1 MTKASLATVLLL
13 IATNTA
19 WAQFTEYDQLDSTG
33 FVQERLGYIDTVI
46 NAEISK
52 GKIPG
57 AVALVALNGKLAYF
71 KSFGFSDI
79 DTKTP
84 MQKDNIFR
92 MASMTKA
99 ITSVGAMILY
109 ERGLFQLN
117 DPVSK
122 WMAMEIYPLPFPRL
136 RKSRLSICSH
146 IHLEL
151 AILLRPTVCRSPT
164 LPLE

>member
-1 MTKASLATVLLL
+1 MEKKMTKASLATVLLL

-33 FVQERLGYIDTVI
+33 FVQERLGRIDTVI

-99 ITSVGAMILY
+99 IT
-109 ERGLFQLN
+109 
-117 DPVSK
+117 
-122 WMAMEIYPLPFPRL
+122 
-136 RKSRLSICSH
+136 
-146 IHLEL
+146 
-151 AILLRPTVCRSPT
+151 
-164 LPLE
+164 